1 MEPGGSA
8 TTTNSRVRR
17 WLSGWGVKQWQQ
29 AGVVAVLAGTAA
41 FGGLDTVNKHV
52 TDIKPGEQ
60 FDTGEFELT
69 VQRATLVDD
78 VRAGKRILFPAK
90 QGKRY
95 LGLVV
100 TAHNT
105 GTLPGVV
112 GKPVRLV
119 DQPNAT
125 ELPPMRVADG
135 TLSGRLG
142 PGLTDQ
148 IVLLWQVPE
157 DALSVGGELPVQIWK
172 EVPRLN
178 VTAGQGWVLGKD
190 YAQLTVPI
198 GGPK

>member
-1 MEPGGSA
+1 MEPGGSVSA
-8 TTTNSRVRR
+8 ISRVRQH
-17 WLSGWGVKQWQQ
+17 LSGWGVKQWQQ
-29 AGVVAVLAGTAA
+29 AGLVAVLAGTAA
-41 FGGLDTVNKHV
+41 FGGLDTVNQHV

-60 FDTGEFELT
+60 FDTGEFEMT
-69 VQRATLVDD
+69 VHRATLVDEI
-78 VRAGKRILFPAK
+78 RAGKRVLLPAK
-90 QGKRY
+90 PGSRY

-119 DQPNAT
+119 DQPQAR
-125 ELPPMRVADG
+125 EFAPMRVADG

-142 PGLTDQ
+142 PGLTDE

-157 DALSVGGELPVQIWK
+157 NAVAVGAELPVQIWK

-190 YAQLTVPI
+190 YAQLTVPV
-198 GGPK
+198 GGRP